1 MEIYQKGKYLIVELE
16 GEFDQYM
23 ADRVRGQ
30 IDYGLLQEGVQNI
43 VFDFSKVTFMDSS
56 GIGMMLKRY
65 KQIKK
70 LGGLLYVVG
79 CDKTLLRLIKISGLE
94 KLIVLQEKMEIE

>member
-1 MEIYQKGKYLIVELE
+1 MKIYQKEKYLIVELE

-30 IDYGLLQEGVQNI
+30 IDCGLLQEGVQNI

-70 LGGLLYVVG
+70 LGGMLYVVG
-79 CDKTLLRLIKISGLE
+79 CNKTLLRLIKISGLE
-94 KLIVLQEKMEIE
+94 KLIVLQEKMEIG